1 MDIYIALV
9 LTLIFIL
16 EAWKEFKAADRR
28 LKILNLVTP
37 LLAAIAQ
44 GLEKTKG
51 EENE

>member
-1 MDIYIALV
+1 MDIYISLV

-16 EAWKEFKAADRR
+16 EAYKEFKAADRR

-44 GLEKTKG
+44 GLEAKG
-51 EENE
+51 EKQDE

>member
-16 EAWKEFKAADRR
+16 EAYKEFKAADRR
-28 LKILNLVTP
+28 LKIFNMLSP

-44 GLEKTKG
+44 GLEKAKG
-51 EENE
+51 ETDE

>member
-16 EAWKEFKAADRR
+16 ELFKEFKAADRR

-51 EENE
+51 ETDE